1 MTNELTTLRKE
12 VEKLKLQK
20 KNKMALATTTQER
33 DKLLKEI
40 SQLEAIKKSPSALKK
55 FGRTYLR
62 GLKKTGSVLWRGI
75 TKVSRNLEA
84 NAPEFR
90 QMSKGMMGQPKRPTS
105 PMMEMYVPKASPY
118 YSTTPRKMKS
128 VKSRPLKRKMK
139 SPKLKKRKQVKRMK
153 RKSYSNRP
161 SKPKSQMAWDI
172 P

>member
-1 MTNELTTLRKE
+1 MTNELEEIRKE
-12 VEKLKLQK
+12 VEKLKKQK
-20 KNKMALATTTQER
+20 KQKVALATSTQER

-40 SQLEAIKKSPSALKK
+40 SQLEAIKKSPSALKRFGNTYLK
-55 FGRTYLR
+55 GLRTTGRT
-62 GLKKTGSVLWRGI
+62 LWRGI
-75 TKVSRNLEA
+75 KRASRNLET

-105 PMMEMYVPKASPY
+105 PMMEMYVPQASPY

-139 SPKLKKRKQVKRMK
+139 TPKLKKRKQVKRMK